1 MSAWQ
6 RGAAEVDAMLAER
19 ALQRVPAAVGSA
31 AASLARARQLLDSSA
46 TLAGTDPD
54 SAYVLAYDAARHA
67 GTAVLARQG
76 LRATTSGGH
85 IAVERVLRAQFAPGF
100 ADFHVLR
107 RRRNEL
113 EYPGAHGPETV
124 SSAETDE
131 ALQAATGI
139 VDQAEQLLPRLDLF

>member
-6 RGAAEVDAMLAER
+6 TGAADVDAMLTER
-19 ALQRVPAAVGSA
+19 ALQRVAAVHSA
-31 AASLARARQLLDSSA
+31 AASLARARQLLGSAA
-46 TLAGTDPD
+46 TLLDADPD

-67 GTAVLARQG
+67 GTAVLAQQG
-76 LRATTSGGH
+76 LRATASGGH

-113 EYPGAHGPETV
+113 EYPSAHAPETV
-124 SSAETDE
+124 SSGEAAE
-131 ALQAATGI
+131 ALLAATGI
-139 VDQAEQLLPRLDLF
+139 VDQADQLLPRLDLF